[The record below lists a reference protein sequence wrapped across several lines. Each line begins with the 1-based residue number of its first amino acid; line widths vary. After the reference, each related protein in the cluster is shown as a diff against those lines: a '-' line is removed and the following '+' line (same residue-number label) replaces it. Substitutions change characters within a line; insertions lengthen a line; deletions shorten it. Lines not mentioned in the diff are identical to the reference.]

1 LNAFGCRQARAGL
14 LALCLPLLA
23 ACQAPPQGPSP
34 ASPPPPHAELV
45 RVELDQL
52 VASQQPP
59 CGAVLEYTRHG
70 RLDYRVACE
79 SGQVYRVRVSADGR
93 VEVKPYEPPQRATVP
108 R

>member
-1 LNAFGCRQARAGL
+1 VIADHARLARVCL
-14 LALCLPLLA
+14 QALCLPLVA
-23 ACQAPPQGPSP
+23 ACQAPPQEPP
-34 ASPPPPHAELV
+34 QPPPHAELV
-45 RVELDQL
+45 RGELAQL

-70 RLDYRVACE
+70 RLDYRVACR

-93 VEVKPYEPPQRATVP
+93 VEVTPYDSPQLSTP